1 MTAAD
6 LCKGAARELRRRRAN
21 KSTLP
26 TIPPLKVHHAGGRQ
40 FTINNEHA
48 PKVDFDREYF
58 NVGGYFGEYAPS
70 IFATAP
76 QLLAALVQLVDHI
89 SDPNNAGRTMLSV
102 TRDRPMQDA
111 RRIIREATEAANGI
125 A

>member
-1 MTAAD
+1 MSAALD
-6 LCKGAARELRRRRAN
+6 PCKGAARELRRRRAN
-21 KSTLP
+21 RSALP

-40 FTINNEHA
+40 FTISNEHF

-58 NVGGYFGEYAPS
+58 EVGGYFGEYSPS
-70 IFATAP
+70 IFASAP
-76 QLLAALVQLVDHI
+76 LLLTALVQLVDHI

-111 RRIIREATEAANGI
+111 RRIIRDATEAPNG
-125 A
+125 